1 MSDSPSLLVAIDQ
14 LLEAV
19 DAYQAKFFPAS
30 EEWQPLEVA
39 YNVAKAVA
47 SRDGLSLPSLEAAG
61 FQIWKKTA
69 QPPGGFLM
77 AAAFSHDRHEAWLA
91 KVKALR
97 TAAEALDGAEGRA
110 AANEQARTPA
120 IPSLRLEVRGTAVF
134 LDGKLVPWDLTAQ
147 AQEDA
152 IRYVQA
158 LIDANGNWISGPDIE
173 AGTRWDRIRQKL
185 PQSIRSLTE
194 TDRRKGNRLCS
205 KAWRK

>member
-1 MSDSPSLLVAIDQ
+1 MSDPAISLPVAIDQ

-39 YNVAKAVA
+39 YNVAKAAA

-77 AAAFSHDRHEAWLA
+77 LTAFSHDRHEAWLA

-97 TAAEALDGAEGRA
+97 TAAEALHGAKATKADDPKKGEQIAPVSRAIALLMSAKRNGEKVRVLELAKAVGLDKSTLYRDPQFKVVWA
-110 AANEQARTPA
+110 AAKLGAKPPTGFKDASGN
-120 IPSLRLEVRGTAVF
+120 
-134 LDGKLVPWDLTAQ
+134 LDA
-147 AQEDA
+147 
-152 IRYVQA
+152 Y
-158 LIDANGNWISGPDIE
+158 GPD
-173 AGTRWDRIRQKL
+173 D
-185 PQSIRSLTE
+185 
-194 TDRRKGNRLCS
+194 DDDD
-205 KAWRK
+205 